1 MKITPKQYAI
11 SLYEITKDA
20 RKEEAAEIIKNFVE
34 LLRRSNNLSMEDR
47 IIEEY
52 ETYLRKQ
59 KGIAKVKIRSGEKL
73 SPEVVSGIVKHFAGQ
88 VELEEEADPALIGGI
103 AVEINDDTLID
114 GSVRKKLEDLR
125 QNIGKI

>member
-20 RKEEAAEIIKNFVE
+20 NKEESAKLIGNFVN
-34 LLRRSNNLSMEDR
+34 LLRFNNNLSMKDR
-47 IIEEY
+47 IVEEY
-52 ETYLRKQ
+52 EGYLRKQ

-88 VELEEEADPALIGGI
+88 VELEEEVDPSLIGGI
-103 AVEINDDTLID
+103 AVEINDDMLID
-114 GSVRKKLEDLR
+114 GSVQRKLEDLR
-125 QNIGKI
+125 QNISKI